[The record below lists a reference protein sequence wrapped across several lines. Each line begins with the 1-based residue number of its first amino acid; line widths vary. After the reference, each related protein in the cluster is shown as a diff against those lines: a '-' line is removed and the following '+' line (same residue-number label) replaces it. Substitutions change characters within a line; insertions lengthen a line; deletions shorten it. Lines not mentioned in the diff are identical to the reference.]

1 MVRTRT
7 CVRVTRLV
15 LVGLALA
22 AAFLGGCAGLG
33 RAMTPQEQLYVAG
46 GTLLALG
53 DEIKAAAQSGVLQGD
68 ALRTVS
74 QTYTTASGVYRQAV
88 ALFKA
93 GQLEDAASSRI
104 AVLKLVD
111 DIRRELTAAATRR
124 P

>member
-1 MVRTRT
+1 MNLYGRF
-7 CVRVTRLV
+7 VRVV
-15 LVGLALA
+15 LFLLLGLAVATLVA
-22 AAFLGGCAGLG
+22 GCGGLG
-33 RAMTPQEQLYVAG
+33 RAMTPEEQLYVAG

-53 DEIKAAAQSGVLQGD
+53 DEIKAATASGVLQGE

-74 QTYTTASGVYRQAV
+74 HTYTTASGLYRKAV
-88 ALFKA
+88 TLFKA
-93 GQLEDAASSRI
+93 GQMEDAASTRI